1 MDHKNE
7 EWSIIQENS
16 LMLNNLLKLILK
28 IERQQE
34 IDALRLDELQ
44 KTVQDI
50 QQKLS
55 TNDHRLEIDQ
65 MKIEMENTNKT
76 LMENRAIFTNV
87 MDNFIKYENNEIKPR
102 LDQITG
108 GGQIILPSFEKTI
121 EQNRLWR
128 LYSNNF
134 RQNAVANTSN
144 LATQMTLKFS

>member
-34 IDALRLDELQ
+34 LDAIRLDELQ
-44 KTVQDI
+44 KTVQEI
-50 QQKLS
+50 QQKM
-55 TNDHRLEIDQ
+55 TVPDHRQEIDQ
-65 MKIEMENTNKT
+65 MKNEIENTNKT

-102 LDQITG
+102 LDQLTG
-108 GGQIILPSFEKTI
+108 GGKLILPSLEKTI

-134 RQNAVANTSN
+134 RQNTAANVSN
-144 LATQMTLKFS
+144 LATQMTLL

>member
-7 EWSIIQENS
+7 EWSVIQENS
-16 LMLNNLLKLILK
+16 LMLNNLMKLILK

-34 IDALRLDELQ
+34 RDAERMDELQ

-50 QQKLS
+50 QQKMI
-55 TNDHRLEIDQ
+55 TQDHRVEIDR
-65 MKIEMENTNKT
+65 MKIEIENSNKT
-76 LMENRAIFTNV
+76 LMENREIFTKV

-102 LDQITG
+102 LDQITCVG
-108 GGQIILPSFEKTI
+108 NALILPSFEKTI

-134 RQNAVANTSN
+134 RQNSAANTSN
-144 LATQMTLKFS
+144 LATQMTLL

>member
-34 IDALRLDELQ
+34 LDAMRLDELQ

-50 QQKLS
+50 QQKM
-55 TNDHRLEIDQ
+55 TVHDHRQEIDQ
-65 MKIEMENTNKT
+65 MKNEMENTNKT

-102 LDQITG
+102 LDQLTG
-108 GGQIILPSFEKTI
+108 GGQIILPSIEKTI

-134 RQNAVANTSN
+134 RQNTAANVSN
-144 LATQMTLKFS
+144 IATQMTLL

>member
-34 IDALRLDELQ
+34 LDAMRLDELQ

-50 QQKLS
+50 QQKM
-55 TNDHRLEIDQ
+55 TVHDHRQEIDQ
-65 MKIEMENTNKT
+65 MKNEMENTNKT

-102 LDQITG
+102 LDQLT
-108 GGQIILPSFEKTI
+108 GGQIILPSIEKTI

-134 RQNAVANTSN
+134 RQNTAANVSN
-144 LATQMTLKFS
+144 LATQMTLL